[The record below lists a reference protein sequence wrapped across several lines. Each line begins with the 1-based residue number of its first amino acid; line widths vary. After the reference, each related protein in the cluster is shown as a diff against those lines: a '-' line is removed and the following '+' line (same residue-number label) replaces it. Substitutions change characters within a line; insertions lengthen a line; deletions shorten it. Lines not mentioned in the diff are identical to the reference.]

1 MASLTLDIKSE
12 LPKAIRW
19 TDAMTKQLP
28 FAISQ
33 ALNSTGFDIRTALG
47 GATRQYFQQPVAFTQ
62 RAFLVRKGNKRNL
75 QVDIYANKKQNRY
88 LRTQVHGG
96 SRGQKGYERRYL
108 ADAQASMPA
117 GSRLVPSV
125 GLKLNAAGNP
135 SLAAL
140 RRISGQVA
148 STGRNSVFI
157 GRPVGGGRPPGV
169 YQRKPNGSL
178 TPLFVAVQRA
188 SYRPRFPMADI
199 GTKVAQRRFGTYLR
213 SSLER
218 ALASAK

>member
-1 MASLTLDIKSE
+1 MATITLDIKSE

-33 ALNSTGFDIRTALG
+33 ALNSTGFDIRTSLG

-75 QVDIYANKKQNRY
+75 QVEVYANKKQNRY
-88 LRTQVHGG
+88 LRTQVFGG

-108 ADAQASMPA
+108 AQAQASMPS

-135 SLAAL
+135 SLAQL
-140 RRISGQVA
+140 KRISGQVA
-148 STGRNSVFI
+148 TTGRNSVFI
-157 GRPVGGGRPPGV
+157 GTPLGGGRPAGV

-178 TPLFVAVQRA
+178 TPLFVAVQGA
-188 SYRPRFPMADI
+188 SYRPRFPMAQI
-199 GTKVAQRRFGTYLR
+199 GGKVAQRRFGTYLR
-213 SSLER
+213 SSLQR